1 MRALRIEHIFTAAEI
16 ALPPQG
22 DCGALGYLVARAAL
36 RHAPPQP
43 AGAAPCAA
51 TVVAPAD
58 ADAHQCGDDARHPGE
73 LHCWVVV
80 APADVAAQH
89 DATEAVQFGDDVRRP
104 GEPHCRVVV
113 HPQDAIHHPNSQDQS
128 KAFQAERSGL
138 RDDRRACR
146 DAPAECSGFRVH
158 HQDAPAE
165 HLEFRG
171 DHQACRDAPAERLEF
186 RDDHQACRDAP
197 AYRRA
202 VQADRLG
209 DPVSRVPVAC
219 PPGDPDAA
227 VSKWGGGGCH
237 TGGVT
242 QI

>member
-1 MRALRIEHIFTAAEI
+1 MRDL
-16 ALPPQG
+16 
-22 DCGALGYLVARAAL
+22 LVR
-36 RHAPPQP
+36 
-43 AGAAPCAA
+43 A
-51 TVVAPAD
+51 TVTRCEHCASSIFLLLPRSPSPLRAIAVPLVTLSRGLRSGTPRLSRPGPRRVLRLLSRRLMRTRTSVVTMPATR
-58 ADAHQCGDDARHPGE
+58 ANCIAGLLSRR
-73 LHCWVVV
+73 L
-80 APADVAAQH
+80 H

-146 DAPAECSGFRVH
+146 DAPAECSGFQVRP
-158 HQDAPAE
+158 QDAPAE
-165 HLEFRG
+165 HWEFRG
-171 DHQACRDAPAERLEF
+171 
-186 RDDHQACRDAP
+186 DHQACRDAP

-227 VSKWGGGGCH
+227 VSKWGAEDA
-237 TGGVT
+237 
-242 QI
+242 ILAE